1 MNDKQTDARSSS
13 LPALKITKPI
23 RLIELF
29 AGIGAQSKALQHLGA
44 DFESWRICEWAAPSI
59 LAYSAIHH
67 CSTGK
72 DWTAGMTKAQVTDSL
87 AQIGVS
93 SNYSKPMTPEQT
105 RRLPEAKAR
114 AIYNAIRD
122 EHNLVDI
129 SKAHGNDFAIE
140 KQGNRKH
147 AYVMTYSFPCQDLSP
162 EGKQSGMAKGS
173 GTRSGLLWEVERI
186 LHELAKEK
194 ELPDVLLM
202 ENVPQVI
209 GARNTN
215 DFNAWTAS
223 LSEMGYNNYL
233 SVLNSKDYGMP
244 QNRRRCFMVS
254 CLGNCSYGFPMKQ
267 ESRKALEELLEH
279 DVPEKY
285 FLSEKMKKCIIRGFG
300 ITPTIT
306 LFNKKIAGTLTC
318 KEGQRNATESNFLC
332 DELPENCSLG
342 QLYSLAIQEATKE
355 RCAIAKESDV
365 IDITVKG
372 KTPKEIGKEIAPRVD
387 EFMKTL
393 NVRRLT
399 PLECY
404 RLMGFDDEDFNN
416 ARTVLSDSML
426 YHTAGDSI
434 VVNVLEAIFRQIL

>member
-1 MNDKQTDARSSS
+1 MNDKQTNTCPSS
-13 LPALKITKPI
+13 LPALKVTKPI

-29 AGIGAQSKALQHLGA
+29 AGIGAQSKALQHLCA

-140 KQGNRKH
+140 KQDTRKH
-147 AYVMTYSFPCQDLSP
+147 TYIMTYSFPCQDLSLA
-162 EGKQSGMAKGS
+162 GKQSGMAKGS
-173 GTRSGLLWEVERI
+173 GTRSGLLW
-186 LHELAKEK
+186 K
-194 ELPDVLLM
+194 ELPDILLM

-209 GARNTN
+209 GASNIN

-233 SVLNSKDYGMP
+233 SVLNSKDYGIP

-254 CLGNCSYGFPMKQ
+254 CLGNYSYEFPAKQ
-267 ESRKALEELLEH
+267 ESRKTLEELLEH

-306 LFNKKIAGTLTC
+306 LLNKKIAGTLTC

-332 DELPENCSLG
+332 DELPDNCSLG

-355 RCAIAKESDV
+355 GCSIAKEIDV
-365 IDITVKG
+365 IDLTAKD
-372 KTPKEIGKEIAPRVD
+372 KTPKEIGKAIAPRVD

-393 NVRRLT
+393 DVRRLT

-404 RLMGFDDEDFNN
+404 RLMGFDDEDCDN
-416 ARTVLSDSML
+416 ARAVLSDTML

-434 VVNVLEAIFRQIL
+434 VVNVLEAIFKSML